1 MIPAAFTTR
10 LGIILKSAFQN
21 DLHPFWS
28 NLVYM
33 LGSLRCGELFMWPF
47 GIESLAGRS
56 LMVGRHTLM
65 AGPPDG
71 GWIPCAAVA
80 GSLLPPCPHECDNS
94 VAS

>member
-1 MIPAAFTTR
+1 MIPAAFTAR
-10 LGIILKSAFQN
+10 LGIILKSAFQH
-21 DLHPFWS
+21 DFVLLWS

-65 AGPPDG
+65 AGPLDG
-71 GWIPCAAVA
+71 IPCAAVA
-80 GSLLPPCPHECDNS
+80 GSLLPPCSHECDNS

>member
-1 MIPAAFTTR
+1 MIPAAFTAR
-10 LGIILKSAFQN
+10 LGIILKSAFQH
-21 DLHPFWS
+21 DFVLLWS

-65 AGPPDG
+65 AGGYP
-71 GWIPCAAVA
+71 AR
-80 GSLLPPCPHECDNS
+80 LLRVVCYLPVRTNATIE
-94 VAS
+94 